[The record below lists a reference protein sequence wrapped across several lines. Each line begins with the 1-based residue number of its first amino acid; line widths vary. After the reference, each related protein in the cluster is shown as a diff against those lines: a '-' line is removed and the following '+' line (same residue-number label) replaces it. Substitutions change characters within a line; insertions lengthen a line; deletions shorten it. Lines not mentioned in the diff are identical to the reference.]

1 MSIENLKDLLE
12 DELKDLYHAE
22 GQILKALPKLA
33 KAAEDEDLRQAF
45 EDHLEETRG
54 QKERLEQIFDMLGMP
69 AKGKPCEGMKGIIEE
84 GDELMDEIEGA
95 ATDAALIAAAQKVE
109 HYEIASYGCVR
120 TWAMALGEEEVANLL
135 QQTLDEEK
143 AADVKLTEIATTC
156 ANRAAEEGDEGG
168 EGEEGEES
176 EAGEESE
183 TATRGR
189 AMKKTAAKQP
199 SGGARRR
206 DRSSKASR

>member
-22 GQILKALPKLA
+22 GQILKALPKLV
-33 KAAEDEDLRQAF
+33 KAAQDEDLRQAF

-54 QKERLEQIFDMLGMP
+54 QKERLEQVFEMLGIP

-84 GDELMDEIEGA
+84 GDELMEEIEGA
-95 ATDAALIAAAQKVE
+95 VTDAALIAAAQKVE

-120 TWAMALGEEEVANLL
+120 TWAMALGEDEVATLL

-156 ANRAAEEGDEGG
+156 ANRAAEEGDE

-176 EAGEESE
+176 EKSE
-183 TATRGR
+183 RETVSARGGSS
-189 AMKKTAAKQP
+189 AKKTASKQA

-206 DRSSKASR
+206 DRGSKAAR